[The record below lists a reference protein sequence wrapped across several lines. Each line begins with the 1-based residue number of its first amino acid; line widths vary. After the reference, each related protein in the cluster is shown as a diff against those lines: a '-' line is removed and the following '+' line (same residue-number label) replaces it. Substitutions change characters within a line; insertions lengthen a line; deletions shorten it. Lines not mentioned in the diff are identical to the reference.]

1 MKYITLILA
10 LVLVGLQ
17 YQIWFHDKG
26 LRSQYNEM
34 RQKATAVQ
42 EQNRELMQRNHEL
55 KAEVDDLKNGY
66 EAVTEIARNQ
76 LHYIQA
82 GETFYKIQ

>member
-1 MKYITLILA
+1 MKYITLGLAAILI
-10 LVLVGLQ
+10 GLQ
-17 YQIWFHDKG
+17 YQVWFHDGG
-26 LRSQYNEM
+26 LKSRYDTM
-34 RQKATAVQ
+34 KQKAAMMQ
-42 EQNRELMQRNHEL
+42 EQNRQLAERNKAL

-66 EAVTEIARNQ
+66 EAVSEIARNQ

>member
-1 MKYITLILA
+1 MKYITFGLLA
-10 LVLVGLQ
+10 VLLGLQ
-17 YQIWFHDKG
+17 YQIWIHGGGLKG
-26 LRSQYNEM
+26 QYGQM
-34 RQKATAVQ
+34 KQKAAMRQ
-42 EQNRELMQRNHEL
+42 EQNRQLAERNKAL

-66 EAVTEIARNQ
+66 EAVSEIARNQ

>member
-1 MKYITLILA
+1 
-10 LVLVGLQ
+10 
-17 YQIWFHDKG
+17 
-26 LRSQYNEM
+26 M
-34 RQKATAVQ
+34 RQKAQAAQ
-42 EQNRELMQRNHEL
+42 EQNRRLVQRNQEL

-66 EAVTEIARNQ
+66 EAVTEIARSQ

>member
-1 MKYITLILA
+1 MKYISVVLA
-10 LVLVGLQ
+10 AVLLGLQ
-17 YQIWFHDKG
+17 YQIWFHDNGLKG
-26 LRSQYNEM
+26 RYNEM
-34 RQKATAVQ
+34 KRKAAMVE
-42 EQNRELMQRNHEL
+42 EQNRQLAERNEAL

-66 EAVTEIARNQ
+66 EAVSEITRSQ